1 MTAIIRYKTLYVMND
16 KDPFVLSFVLG
27 TDVSLSCVLG
37 LPTLLLRSV
46 IIDSVSSALL
56 CI

>member
-16 KDPFVLSFVLG
+16 KGPFVLSFVLG
-27 TDVSLSCVLG
+27 TDVSLGCVLG